1 MQKKLDTFALK
12 FKTFGMQV
20 VENLVVEKIQN
31 LFDDSSVRE
40 DNIKMSFFSTNM
52 IRFTRATQPQRIVIS
67 FLGSIYFSKICRH
80 NDVANKVLTSALQC
94 IKT

>member
-40 DNIKMSFFSTNM
+40 DNIKMSFFFNKHDPVHKSYSTP
-52 IRFTRATQPQRIVIS
+52 THCDIV
-67 FLGSIYFSKICRH
+67 FGKHLFF
-80 NDVANKVLTSALQC
+80 
-94 IKT
+94 